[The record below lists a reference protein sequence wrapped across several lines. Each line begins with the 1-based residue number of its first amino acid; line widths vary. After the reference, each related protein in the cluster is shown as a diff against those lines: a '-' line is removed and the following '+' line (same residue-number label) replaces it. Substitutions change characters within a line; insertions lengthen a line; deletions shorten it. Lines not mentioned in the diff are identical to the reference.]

1 MVMEYNEKKGFD
13 EMLIECGCIW
23 IWLFFM
29 LNTKSSIRKLL
40 LKMDKKTRSFKS
52 FITTSK
58 ANGYFTKR
66 KKILFIEQLEK
77 CVMNAYQEKN
87 SILS

>member
-1 MVMEYNEKKGFD
+1 
-13 EMLIECGCIW
+13 MLIECGCIW

-58 ANGYFTKR
+58 ANGYFTNR